1 MGFEPTT
8 YIYIT
13 YTLVLLYITLVHIHY
28 IYISSII
35 HYIYISTYTLV
46 LPRPSFLHVWK
57 CNISVCVRKAWNHS
71 LRSLSPPPALQTL
84 CAECGQ
90 RLSEVE
96 LRASGMPPVA
106 NRIVMLTQQ
115 LEELREFESG
125 LVVVGN
131 VLEKVI
137 STQKKLVQVRSLGS
151 CGSLYVRSTC
161 M

>member
-1 MGFEPTT
+1 
-8 YIYIT
+8 
-13 YTLVLLYITLVHIHY
+13 
-28 IYISSII
+28 
-35 HYIYISTYTLV
+35 
-46 LPRPSFLHVWK
+46 
-57 CNISVCVRKAWNHS
+57 
-71 LRSLSPPPALQTL
+71 
-84 CAECGQ
+84 
-90 RLSEVE
+90 
-96 LRASGMPPVA
+96 MPPVA

-137 STQKKLVQVRSLGS
+137 STQKKLVQVRMYMYMCGWRLGLGAVRSLGS